1 MRQMSVRPT
10 GAAGESLFLDEEIR
24 ITEWGETQP
33 PWGQDKLTAE
43 YTQCHLKA
51 SKTSVF
57 MGDRQASQ
65 EGAGESKAMRPELWV
80 LVPALPPFS
89 LEFGSQSSL

>member
-10 GAAGESLFLDEEIR
+10 GAAGESLFLGEEIR
-24 ITEWGETQP
+24 IAEWEETQP

-51 SKTSVF
+51 RETSVV
-57 MGDRQASQ
+57 MGDCRASQ
-65 EGAGESKAMRPELWV
+65 EGARKSEAMRPELWV
-80 LVPALPPFS
+80 LVPALLPSS